1 MENNILPP
9 EPPPNIEYNLNDYI
23 AVLPPDLKTHIYKQH
38 LWFDVE
44 KKHICNEILDWFNST
59 EASCLKYN
67 DEIANKLSC
76 LLNCKTSIE
85 YLRKNDKEFDKCYI
99 DHYIRNQK
107 YFELMSIFESFI
119 LSILMHKYH

>member
-1 MENNILPP
+1 MNNNLPKPQPFNQTNFIPFIP
-9 EPPPNIEYNLNDYI
+9 EDINRL
-23 AVLPPDLKTHIYKQH
+23 IYRDH
-38 LWFDVE
+38 LWFDME
-44 KKHICNEILDWFNST
+44 NKPICDDILHWFNST

-99 DHYIRNQK
+99 DHYIRNRK
-107 YFELMSIFESFI
+107 IFELMTNFESFI